1 MKHDSVWS
9 VVRDILA
16 QNRAKTVFLAV
27 TALASVLLALV
38 PPQIMRAVID
48 RCLTP
53 GLSDGLRRYALLYVA
68 VVLLAGASD
77 FFKGWLLT
85 FFGQRAIHGVR
96 SKMMAKLARLPAPF
110 FTQNTPGQT
119 ASRVMTDVGNIDVLF
134 SDGIVSMA
142 VDSLKIVGIVVSIW
156 LFSYRLGLI
165 ALALLPVVFFIT
177 RFFKKRMYAAQIKNL
192 EQLGRVNS
200 HIAES
205 VGAVFMVKLFCKERY
220 MEDKYC
226 RFLRA
231 NYETNGHVI
240 FYDSVYAPII
250 QLIRA
255 SVIAVVVLL
264 ASDQVSALGISVGA
278 VAATIDLMSQLLAPV
293 EALGM
298 EIQDIQ
304 KGLSGIGRIDEF
316 LALPEDEK
324 DPSITADAVLASLA
338 ANGAVTLDG
347 LTFSYDGETEVLKQ
361 LDARV
366 AEKESVTITGRTG
379 VGKTTLFSLVMGLL
393 RPTAGRVQ
401 IGAFDAS
408 RIPDSAKRRVFGYVE
423 QSFRFVPGTV
433 ADQITLGDPTIS
445 RERVAEV
452 CAAVGLDESIRA
464 LPEGYDTAVKGGG
477 TFSWGQCQLLS
488 IARAVAADPQILL
501 LDEITANLDSATE
514 AKVMDALQ
522 SVSGGRTVLAISH
535 REGAVRRADRILHIE
550 NGEFIAD

>member
-1 MKHDSVWS
+1 MRNNSVWG
-9 VVRDILA
+9 VVRDVLA
-16 QNRAKTVFLAV
+16 RNRAKTVFLAV
-27 TALASVLLALV
+27 TALASVLLALL

-53 GLSDGLRRYALLYVA
+53 GVPDGLLRWALLYVA

-77 FFKGWLLT
+77 FFQGALLT
-85 FFGQRAIHGVR
+85 FFGQRAIHEVR
-96 SKMMAKLARLPAPF
+96 SKMMVKLARLPAPY

-142 VDSLKIVGIVVSIW
+142 VDSLKIIGIVVSIW
-156 LFSYRLGLI
+156 MFSARLGLI

-177 RFFKKRMYAAQIKNL
+177 RFFKKRMYAAQVINL

-226 RFLRA
+226 RELRA
-231 NYETNGHVI
+231 NYETNGQVL

-250 QLIRA
+250 QTIRA
-255 SVIAVVVLL
+255 AVIALVVLL

-304 KGLSGIGRIDEF
+304 KGLSGIGRINEF
-316 LALPEDEK
+316 LALPEDEP
-324 DPSITADAVLASLA
+324 DPSITADTVLASLA
-338 ANGAVTLDG
+338 ANGAVTLEN
-347 LTFSYDGETEVLKQ
+347 LTFSYDGETRVLKN
-361 LDARV
+361 LDAKV
-366 AEKESVTITGRTG
+366 ADRESVTITGRTG

-393 RPTAGRVQ
+393 RPTQGRVM

-408 RIPDSAKRRVFGYVE
+408 RIPDSEKRRVFGYVE
-423 QSFRFVPGTV
+423 QRFRFVPGTV
-433 ADQITLGDPTIS
+433 AEQITLGDPAIS
-445 RERVAEV
+445 RGRVEEV
-452 CAAVGLDESIRA
+452 CRAVGLDESIRA
-464 LPEGYDTAVKGGG
+464 LPEGYDTPVKGSG

-514 AKVMDALQ
+514 ARVMDALQ
-522 SVSGGRTVLAISH
+522 NVSGGRTVLAISH
-535 REGAVRRADRILHIE
+535 RTGAVRRADRILHIE
-550 NGEFIAD
+550 NGELK